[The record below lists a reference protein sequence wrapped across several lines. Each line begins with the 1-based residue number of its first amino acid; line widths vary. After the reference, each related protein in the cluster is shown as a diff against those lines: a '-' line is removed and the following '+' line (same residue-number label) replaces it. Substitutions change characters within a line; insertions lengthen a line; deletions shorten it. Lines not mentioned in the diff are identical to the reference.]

1 MSDDCQALISVD
13 CTAPSSEQVAG
24 DFDGAC
30 QLLLLYP
37 VYAIVRLQARS
48 AAFALAA
55 QPPVGAQSATV
66 AASELVPTVSTDVT
80 PADTTVCSLYRQHY
94 LCAIQTMLLFSQLK

>member
-1 MSDDCQALISVD
+1 MSDDCQALISAD

-37 VYAIVRLQARS
+37 VYAIVCLQARS

-66 AASELVPTVSTDVT
+66 AASELVPTFSANVT
-80 PADTTVCSLYRQHY
+80 PADSTVCNLCRQHY
-94 LCAIQTMLLFSQLK
+94 LCTVQAMLLFSQLK